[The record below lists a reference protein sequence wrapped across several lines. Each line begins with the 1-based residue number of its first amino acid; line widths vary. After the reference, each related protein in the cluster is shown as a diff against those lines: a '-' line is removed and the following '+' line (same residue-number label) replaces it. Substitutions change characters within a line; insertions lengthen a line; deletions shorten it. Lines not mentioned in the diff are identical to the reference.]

1 MEEINLIEEEIAI
14 EIKGLSKTLSSLSG
28 HPPVNVKEDRDDS
41 EKDVVETAIDNL
53 DDYSQER

>member
-1 MEEINLIEEEIAI
+1 MIEEEIAI